1 MNNIKIND
9 TTRGTRVNRY
19 PLKNNQKE
27 NKFKGERVQVTGQPV
42 SCSRKEFEDIICEL
56 LGAIIV
62 PYAASKCRYLIVG
75 EKALTSNSTKI
86 TKAIKR
92 GVAMISESEIF
103 EELDKMEER

>member
-1 MNNIKIND
+1 MSNIEIND

-42 SCSRKEFEDIICEL
+42 NCSRKEFEDILCEL

-86 TKAIKR
+86 NRAIK
-92 GVAMISESEIF
+92 GEVTMINESEIF
-103 EELDKMEER
+103 EELNKMEER